1 MNASVNAAL
10 DELNSSR
17 LILRKLQIFL
27 GLVAS
32 LNTFDSFDTLK
43 FLERFKEI
51 LSASF
56 KKCSGSI
63 SIVRILSSV
72 KLFFKFF

>member
-1 MNASVNAAL
+1 M
-10 DELNSSR
+10 
-17 LILRKLQIFL
+17 FL

-43 FLERFKEI
+43 FLERFNEI
-51 LSASF
+51 LSVSF

-63 SIVRILSSV
+63 DCAYIVVR
-72 KLFFKFF
+72 